1 MLTEERVRAALAPIQ
16 DPELHRSIVELGMV
30 RGIRITGTDVSVRLA
45 LTIPGCPLKDFFRQ
59 TVPSALRRALPE
71 VGEVYVELTSMAE
84 QERASVISGV
94 KIDVPPLGQAG
105 SRTRVL
111 AVGSGKGGVGK
122 STVAAN
128 LAVSLAA
135 SGKRVG
141 LLDADIWGFSLPLMM
156 NATAKPTVV
165 DDLIVPLHTYGV
177 SMLSMGN
184 FVPEDQPVVWRG
196 PMLHKAMEQLL
207 RDVHW
212 DDPEFLIVDMPPGT
226 GDVAISLSQFLPHA
240 DFLLVTTPQE
250 AASRVAGRAARMLTK
265 TGLRLAGVVE
275 NMAMY
280 VCPDCAS
287 AHELFGAGGG
297 HAIAQQFDVPVLARL
312 PFDSAA
318 VVDGDSGSPVVIAHP
333 ASTLAAEYGRLA
345 KAVAA
350 SLGGRPR
357 QMLPIVS

>member
-1 MLTEERVRAALAPIQ
+1 MLTEELVRAALAPVQ

-30 RGIRITGTDVSVRLA
+30 REIRITGADVSVLLA

-59 TVPSALRRALPE
+59 EVPAALRRALPE
-71 VGEVYVELTSMAE
+71 VGEVHLELTSMAE
-84 QERASVISGV
+84 QERSTLIGGL

-105 SRTRVL
+105 SRTQVL

-128 LAVSLAA
+128 LAVTLAA
-135 SGKRVG
+135 KGKRVG

-165 DDLIVPLHTYGV
+165 DELIVPLQAHGV

-212 DDPEFLIVDMPPGT
+212 DDPDFLIVDMPPGT

-240 DFLLVTTPQE
+240 AFLLVTTPQA
-250 AASRVAGRAARMLTK
+250 AASRVAIRAARMLTK
-265 TGLRLAGVVE
+265 TGLQLTGVVE
-275 NMAMY
+275 NMATF
-280 VCPDCAS
+280 VCPDCDS
-287 AHELFGAGGG
+287 THELFGAGGG
-297 HAIAQQFDVPVLARL
+297 QAIAQQLDAPVLARL
-312 PFDSAA
+312 PFEPAA
-318 VVDGDSGSPVVIAHP
+318 VADGDSGSPVVIAHP
-333 ASTLAAEYGRLA
+333 ASALAAGYGRLA
-345 KAVAA
+345 DAVAA
-350 SLGGRPR
+350 SLGTR
-357 QMLPIVS
+357 QRRLLPIVS

>member
-1 MLTEERVRAALAPIQ
+1 MLTEERVRAALAPVQ

-30 RGIRITGTDVSVRLA
+30 REIRITGPDVSVLLA
-45 LTIPGCPLKDFFRQ
+45 LTIPGCPLKDFFRRE
-59 TVPSALRRALPE
+59 VPAALRRALPE
-71 VGEVYVELTSMAE
+71 VGEVQVELTSMAE
-84 QERASVISGV
+84 QERSTLIGGL
-94 KIDVPPLGQAG
+94 KIDIPPLGQAG
-105 SRTRVL
+105 SRTQVL

-135 SGKRVG
+135 RGKRVG

-165 DDLIVPLHTYGV
+165 DELIVPLQTHGV

-212 DDPEFLIVDMPPGT
+212 DDPDFLIVDMPPGT

-240 DFLLVTTPQE
+240 AFLLVTTPQE
-250 AASRVAGRAARMLTK
+250 AASRVAIRAARMLTK
-265 TGLRLAGVVE
+265 TGLRLTGVVE
-275 NMAMY
+275 NMAMF
-280 VCPDCAS
+280 VCPDCNS
-287 AHELFGAGGG
+287 THELFGAGGG
-297 HAIAQQFDVPVLARL
+297 QAIAQQLDVPVLARL
-312 PFDSAA
+312 PFEPVAVAA
-318 VVDGDSGSPVVIAHP
+318 GDSGSPVVIAHP
-333 ASTLAAEYGRLA
+333 TCALAVGYGQLA
-345 KAVAA
+345 DAVTA
-350 SLGGRPR
+350 SLGAR
-357 QMLPIVS
+357 QRRLLPIVS